1 MQPDSIR
8 GYMTAPWLFTVPNNY
23 YGLLNDAFVFGNAKK
38 DIFGEV

>member
-1 MQPDSIR
+1 
-8 GYMTAPWLFTVPNNY
+8 MTAPWLFTVPNNY